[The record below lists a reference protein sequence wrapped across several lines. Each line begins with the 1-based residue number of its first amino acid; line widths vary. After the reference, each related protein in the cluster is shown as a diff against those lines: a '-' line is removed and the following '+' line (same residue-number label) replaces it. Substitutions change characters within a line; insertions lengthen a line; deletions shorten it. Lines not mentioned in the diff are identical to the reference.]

1 LKNKLITA
9 PILAYP
15 DFSKPFLLFTDASLT
30 ALGAVIEQEGS
41 DGLKHPI
48 AYASRST
55 SAAERN
61 YSSTELECAAVVWA
75 VNYFRPYLYGKH
87 FTIYTDHSALQWL
100 LKLKAIKNGLTG
112 RMARWQL
119 ILQPYDYEIKYRPGT
134 VNANADALSR
144 NPVLNNSA

>member
-1 LKNKLITA
+1 MLVDLPVLLNETTLQ
-9 PILAYP
+9 LN
-15 DFSKPFLLFTDASLT
+15 SNVLLLF
-30 ALGAVIEQEGS
+30 
-41 DGLKHPI
+41 
-48 AYASRST
+48 
-55 SAAERN
+55 
-61 YSSTELECAAVVWA
+61 

-100 LKLKAIKNGLTG
+100 LKLKTIKNGLTG

-144 NPVLNNSA
+144 NPVLNNNST

>member
-1 LKNKLITA
+1 MGDDN
-9 PILAYP
+9 
-15 DFSKPFLLFTDASLT
+15 
-30 ALGAVIEQEGS
+30 Q
-41 DGLKHPI
+41 KHPI

-55 SAAERN
+55 SSSERK

-100 LKLKAIKNGLTG
+100 LKLKTIKNGLTG
-112 RMARWQL
+112 RLARWQL

-134 VNANADALSR
+134 VNNNADALSR
-144 NPVLNNSA
+144 IPAQDNQ